1 MKHDA
6 DLQQSDLH
14 NSGISLGWTS
24 ASWLL
29 FLWGPLLESCPQQ
42 FCDLQRNISLC
53 SCSSVIVI
61 FQISTEIHFHH
72 ISVMSSITAGFLGMK
87 IFCSNPGHNINF
99 NLFQSPA
106 QVLAHRLWATDALSG
121 ALSPVQIHKH
131 QPSPVSSRLSWSA
144 CYKDLRST
152 IAGLC
157 LLLTCQN
164 VIMMMMP

>member
-1 MKHDA
+1 MHEAWCRFTAVWPAQLWYLFGLDV
-6 DLQQSDLH
+6 
-14 NSGISLGWTS
+14 SLMIVVLVGTS
-24 ASWLL
+24 AGKLPSAV
-29 FLWGPLLESCPQQ
+29 
-42 FCDLQRNISLC
+42 DLQRNISLC

-157 LLLTCQN
+157 LVLTCQN